1 MRGTQFLCRMLSLS
15 NRYFIKVE
23 SWLQGRHHM
32 CFMLNGVVTAKMNA
46 VKSTTL
52 FLDQLLFGKI
62 VLIYELSNLYLHII
76 PVV

>member
-1 MRGTQFLCRMLSLS
+1 
-15 NRYFIKVE
+15 
-23 SWLQGRHHM
+23 M